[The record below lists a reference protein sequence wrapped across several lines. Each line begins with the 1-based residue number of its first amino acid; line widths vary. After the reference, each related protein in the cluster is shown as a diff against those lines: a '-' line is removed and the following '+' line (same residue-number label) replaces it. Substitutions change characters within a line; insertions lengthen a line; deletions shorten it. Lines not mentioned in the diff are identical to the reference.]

1 MKSSHEWLL
10 YFENNLKQERI
21 NWENQ
26 PCITL
31 QEKWN
36 IITSMQAWQL
46 GETSDGKNL
55 INAATKYAKKID
67 DDFYVDAIK
76 LFIREEQ
83 KHGENLGKYLDAI
96 HYLRIKKN
104 WGDSLFRKVR
114 GLNTSMEWWTL
125 AVISV
130 ESTAQVYYQALKD
143 ATQCNLL
150 KQICTDILIDEAPHI
165 QFQKERME
173 VIVTAKPYWQ
183 KVLANK
189 FYKLFFYATALLV
202 WFVHKDVFKAGGVNF
217 IKYLHKMTSKY
228 KKTLGKLDYKKR
240 EKHSENKSAFAI
252 H

>member
-1 MKSSHEWLL
+1 MKTSHEWLL
-10 YFENNLKQERI
+10 YFVNNLKQQRI

-36 IITSMQAWQL
+36 VITSMQAWQL

-55 INAATKYAKKID
+55 INAATKYAKKIN

-76 LFIREEQ
+76 LFIKEEQ

-96 HYLRIKKN
+96 HYPRIKKN

-143 ATQCNLL
+143 ATKCSLL

-173 VIVTAKPYWQ
+173 VIVSAKPYWQ
-183 KVLANK
+183 KVLASK

-202 WFVHKDVFKAGGVNF
+202 WFAHKDVFKAGGLSF
-217 IKYLHKMTSKY
+217 IKYLYKMISKY
-228 KKTLGKLDYKKR
+228 KKTLGRLDYKR
-240 EKHSENKSAFAI
+240 IENLKESKSVFAI

>member
-10 YFENNLKQERI
+10 YFDNNLKQQRI
-21 NWENQ
+21 NWETQ
-26 PCITL
+26 PNITL

-36 IITSMQAWQL
+36 IVTSMQAWQL

-55 INAATKYAKKID
+55 INAATKYAKRID

-83 KHGENLGKYLDAI
+83 KHGENLGKYLDVI
-96 HYLRIKKN
+96 HYPRIKKN

-143 ATQCNLL
+143 ATKCSLL

-173 VIVTAKPYWQ
+173 VIVNAKPYWQ
-183 KVLANK
+183 KVLTNK
-189 FYKLFFYATALLV
+189 FYKIFFYATALLV
-202 WFVHKDVFKAGGVNF
+202 WFAHKDVFKAGGVSF
-217 IKYLHKMTSKY
+217 IKYLYKMTSKY
-228 KKTLGKLDYKKR
+228 KKTLGRLDYKR
-240 EKHSENKSAFAI
+240 IENLKESISVFAI

>member
-10 YFENNLKQERI
+10 YFDNNLKQQRI
-21 NWENQ
+21 NWETQ
-26 PCITL
+26 SSITL

-36 IITSMQAWQL
+36 IVTSIQAWQL

-55 INAATKYAKKID
+55 INAATKYANRLN

-76 LFIREEQ
+76 LFIKEEQ

-96 HYLRIKKN
+96 HYPRIKKN

-125 AVISV
+125 AVINV
-130 ESTAQVYYQALKD
+130 ECTAQVYYQALKD
-143 ATQCNLL
+143 ATNCSLL

-173 VIVTAKPYWQ
+173 IIIAAKPYWQ
-183 KVLANK
+183 RIIANQ
-189 FYKLFFYATALLV
+189 FYRLFFYSTALLV
-202 WFVHKDVFKAGGVNF
+202 WFAHKEVFKAGGVHF
-217 IKYLHKMTSKY
+217 IKYLNKMTSKY
-228 KKTLGKLDYKKR
+228 KKTLGRLDYKRR
-240 EKHSENKSAFAI
+240 EKLNENKSVFAI